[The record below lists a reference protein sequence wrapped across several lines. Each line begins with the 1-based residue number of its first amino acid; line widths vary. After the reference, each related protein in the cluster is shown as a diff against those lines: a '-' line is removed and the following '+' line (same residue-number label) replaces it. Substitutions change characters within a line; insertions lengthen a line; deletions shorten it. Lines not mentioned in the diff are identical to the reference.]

1 MWLEKR
7 IVPTYLIAVRLFA
20 LICINSVVYSS
31 CTIAWPQQQPYYYL
45 KALQLTYYY
54 LKRSWEEPKML
65 SPLSKSPTL
74 PEPYSRMFPISE
86 DGSSSV
92 SAGFETRLTVSKFVS
107 APSSVSRICKHD
119 GSIKAGYTPLASPR
133 IHSPSIPSSILTC
146 SF

>member
-1 MWLEKR
+1 M
-7 IVPTYLIAVRLFA
+7 YQFGRLFK
-20 LICINSVVYSS
+20 LYDSVAAA
-31 CTIAWPQQQPYYYL
+31 TTL
-45 KALQLTYYY
+45 L
-54 LKRSWEEPKML
+54 
-65 SPLSKSPTL
+65 LSKGATTYILLPKEELGRAKNALPSPTL